1 MTVWICAPGRQPSPM
16 DPMRPLRARQRLS
29 SHRTARPPSRC
40 RQDPIVVEAT
50 EVLPAAVR
58 EEKQMKWDVD
68 DRAVIMLRQVS
79 FSGTRA
85 WLTLHANVKGSAE
98 HQYNRKEEWK
108 TITTLLKSS
117 EAFKTFAWPN
127 DEQAIIQ
134 WIDRQLKLF
143 KHLWTPG
150 MEQNEPA
157 EAGTEGTK
165 DETALTE
172 FQQLLMEIDAHKK
185 EAERITAENKAG
197 KDKASELSATVGK
210 AMQDQLVG
218 KKYGEG
224 VDHEIVGEF
233 LVARVQHGR
242 EHEFVRRFRQLSH
255 GVRKARHGAAW
266 HVRPKVER
274 PLRSLKIKIS
284 IAGAGL
290 ENWEVRLVSVVR
302 TSFWHLQVR
311 CGWRVWEALSKNP
324 FSPDR

>member
-1 MTVWICAPGRQPSPM
+1 MTAWVCAPGRQPSPM
-16 DPMRPLRARQRLS
+16 DPPRPLRARQRLS

-172 FQQLLMEIDAHKK
+172 FQQVSGTVPSLILSSPHPQAPRLPRH
-185 EAERITAENKAG
+185 RHRHLPRPTTSTGAG
-197 KDKASELSATVGK
+197 DG
-210 AMQDQLVG
+210 
-218 KKYGEG
+218 
-224 VDHEIVGEF
+224 
-233 LVARVQHGR
+233 ARWPCPPDPTG
-242 EHEFVRRFRQLSH
+242 S
-255 GVRKARHGAAW
+255 
-266 HVRPKVER
+266 
-274 PLRSLKIKIS
+274 PLRV
-284 IAGAGL
+284 A
-290 ENWEVRLVSVVR
+290 
-302 TSFWHLQVR
+302 F
-311 CGWRVWEALSKNP
+311 C
-324 FSPDR
+324 